1 MAKTTTATK
10 IVFLLHGDDDFG
22 LEQELASLRAKMGD
36 AANGDLNTS
45 EFEGESASVP
55 EVINAV
61 SSYPF
66 LADRRLAIVKG
77 MIGWITRKGAGET
90 GKKAVEQLAEALP
103 GLPDWARLVF
113 VERQTLSE
121 SNKLVKLIR
130 ELPTGFEKAFNAP
143 SDSTG
148 WILKR
153 AKEAYQAEIEPRA
166 AAALSS
172 VIGNDLR
179 RADNELIKLVSYVDG
194 ERPINEQDV
203 MLLTPYV
210 ADEDVFK
217 MVDALAEGRA
227 DEAMRRMH
235 KLLAQKGEDPF
246 KTYGMIVRQFRLL
259 LTAKE
264 FLAMGGY
271 PNQMAE
277 TLRMNPFVAKKMA
290 QQTRAFSL
298 EQLERIYRALLDYD
312 IRMKTGRIEP
322 ALALDMLVAS
332 LSGSR

>member
-1 MAKTTTATK
+1 MAKTTATTK
-10 IVFLLHGDDDFG
+10 TVFLLHGDDDFG
-22 LEQELASLRAKMGD
+22 LEQELSTLRAKMGD
-36 AANGDLNTS
+36 ADNGDLNTS
-45 EFEGESASVP
+45 EFAGEAASVF

-90 GKKAVEQLAEALP
+90 GKKAVEQLSEALP
-103 GLPDWARLVF
+103 NLPDWARLVF
-113 VERQTLSE
+113 VERQTLTE
-121 SNKLVKLIR
+121 SNKLVKLVR
-130 ELPTGFEKAFNAP
+130 ELPTGYEKVFNSP

-153 AKEAYQAEIEPRA
+153 AKDMYQAEIEPRA
-166 AAALSS
+166 AAALAS

-246 KTYGMIVRQFRLL
+246 KTYGMIIRQFRLL

-264 FLAMGGY
+264 FLATGGY
-271 PNQMAE
+271 PNQMVEA
-277 TLRMNPFVAKKMA
+277 LRMNPFVAKKMA

-298 EQLERIYRALLDYD
+298 IQLERIYRALLDYD

-322 ALALDMLVAS
+322 ALALDLLVAS

>member
-1 MAKTTTATK
+1 MAKTTAATK
-10 IVFLLHGDDDFG
+10 TVFLLHGDDDFG
-22 LEQELASLRAKMGD
+22 LEQELISLRAKMGD

-90 GKKAVEQLAEALP
+90 GKKAVEQLVEALP

-130 ELPTGFEKAFNAP
+130 ELPTGFEKAFGAP

-166 AAALSS
+166 AAALAS

-264 FLAMGGY
+264 FLVTGGY

-298 EQLERIYRALLDYD
+298 EQLERIYRVLLDYD

-332 LSGSR
+332 LSGNR